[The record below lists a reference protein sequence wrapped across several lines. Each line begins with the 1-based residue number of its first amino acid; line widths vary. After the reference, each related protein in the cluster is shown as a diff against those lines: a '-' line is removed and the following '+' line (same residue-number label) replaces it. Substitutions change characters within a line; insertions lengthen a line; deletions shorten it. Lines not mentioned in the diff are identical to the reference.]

1 MAKGKKTGGRAL
13 GSPNKATAEAREAI
27 ARLVDGNAHRLN
39 IWLDEIYE
47 TKGAEAAWRCMMD
60 VIEYHVPK
68 LARHEHTGNNGDKI
82 KVEVT
87 WMAPE

>member
-1 MAKGKKTGGRAL
+1 MPRPK

-39 IWLDEIYE
+39 IWLDEIYKA
-47 TKGAEAAWRCMMD
+47 KGPEAAWNCMMD

-68 LARHEHTGNNGDKI
+68 LARHELTGQDGQPQELVIRWKEP
-82 KVEVT
+82 K
-87 WMAPE
+87 

>member
-1 MAKGKKTGGRAL
+1 MPRPK

-27 ARLVDGNAHRLN
+27 ARLADGNAHRLN
-39 IWLDEIYE
+39 IWLDEIYK
-47 TKGAEAAWRCMMD
+47 TKGPEAAWNCMMD

-68 LARHEHTGNNGDKI
+68 LARHEHTGQNGDKI
-82 KVEVT
+82 KVEVS

>member
-1 MAKGKKTGGRAL
+1 MPRPK

-68 LARHEHTGNNGDKI
+68 LARHVLTGQNGDKI
-82 KVEVT
+82 KVQVS

>member
-1 MAKGKKTGGRAL
+1 MPRPK

-27 ARLVDGNAHRLN
+27 ARLVDGNAHRLTL
-39 IWLDEIYE
+39 WLDEIYE
-47 TKGAEAAWRCMMD
+47 QKGPEAAWRCMMD

-82 KVEVT
+82 KVEVS

>member
-1 MAKGKKTGGRAL
+1 MARPK

-27 ARLVDGNAHRLN
+27 ARLVDGNAHRLTL
-39 IWLDEIYE
+39 WLDEIYE
-47 TKGAEAAWRCMMD
+47 TKGPEAAWRCMMD

-82 KVEVT
+82 KVEVS

>member
-1 MAKGKKTGGRAL
+1 MPRPK

-47 TKGAEAAWRCMMD
+47 TKGPEAAWRCMMD
-60 VIEYHVPK
+60 VIEYPVPK
-68 LARHEHTGNNGDKI
+68 LARHELTGQNGDKI
-82 KVEVT
+82 KVQVS

>member
-1 MAKGKKTGGRAL
+1 MARPK

-39 IWLDEIYE
+39 IWLTEIYE
-47 TKGAEAAWRCMMD
+47 EKGAQAAWDCMMD

-68 LARHEHTGNNGDKI
+68 LARHEHTGQDGKPQELI
-82 KVEVT
+82 VR
-87 WMAPE
+87 WGAPR

>member
-1 MAKGKKTGGRAL
+1 MPRPK

-27 ARLVDGNAHRLN
+27 ARLVDGNAHRLTL
-39 IWLDEIYE
+39 WLDEIYE
-47 TKGAEAAWRCMMD
+47 TKGPEAAWRCMMD

-82 KVEVT
+82 KVEVS